1 MDAMIYEN
9 IDITVKKV
17 RLQKKFG
24 KNAQN
29 AAKYLAMSKKSSTFA
44 PSNEKT
50 TIMDNKKTNGET
62 SKAWEA
68 SRATQGNVIVL
79 DPKYM

>member
-1 MDAMIYEN
+1 MK
-9 IDITVKKV
+9 T
-17 RLQKKFG
+17 Q
-24 KNAQN
+24 
-29 AAKYLAMSKKSSTFA
+29 
-44 PSNEKT
+44 EKDT
-50 TIMDNKKTNGET
+50 KEM

>member
-1 MDAMIYEN
+1 MA
-9 IDITVKKV
+9 
-17 RLQKKFG
+17 
-24 KNAQN
+24 
-29 AAKYLAMSKKSSTFA
+29 
-44 PSNEKT
+44 T
-50 TIMDNKKTNGET
+50 TDKDTKET